1 MKTVEFDSSSLGVT
15 RIGPSL
21 FEWKSRT
28 YVMGIINTTP
38 DSFSG
43 DGVDGDLDVALKRAL
58 TFQECG
64 ADIVD
69 VGGESTRPPDVYVGS
84 TPVSEEEELSR
95 VIPVIEK
102 LVTRLSIPISIDTY
116 KSRVANE
123 AIEAGASMINDV
135 WGFKR
140 DPDMMQLAADRKVPV
155 ILMHNQDHL
164 LYDDLV
170 LDVINMMSRMRDDA
184 VIAGIAAENII
195 LDPGLG
201 FGKTA
206 QHNLEI
212 MRRLDEFDVL
222 GQPILVGI
230 SRKSTIGDVLDL
242 PVHERMEGTAAAVAL
257 SISKGADIVRV
268 HDVKEMA
275 RVTRMSDAIVRGW
288 NNT

>member
-1 MKTVEFDSSSLGVT
+1 MGV
-15 RIGPSL
+15 
-21 FEWKSRT
+21 
-28 YVMGIINTTP
+28 INTTP

-43 DGVDGDLDVALKRAL
+43 DGVDRDLDVALKRAL

-69 VGGESTRPPDVYVGS
+69 VGGESTRPPDVYLGS

-102 LVTRLSIPISIDTY
+102 LATRLSIPISIDTY
-116 KSRVANE
+116 KSRVAYK

-140 DPDMMQLAADRKVPV
+140 DPDMMRLAADRKVPV

-170 LDVINMMSRMRDDA
+170 SDVINMLSRMRDDA
-184 VIAGIAAENII
+184 VIAGIDTENII
-195 LDPGLG
+195 LDPGFG

-206 QHNLEI
+206 KHNLEI
-212 MRRLDEFDVL
+212 MRRLDEFNVL

-230 SRKSTIGDVLDL
+230 SRKSTIGYVLDL
-242 PVHERMEGTAAAVAL
+242 PVHERVEGTAAAVAL

-275 RVTRMSDAIVRGW
+275 RVARMSDAIVRGW

>member
-1 MKTVEFDSSSLGVT
+1 MKITELDSSSLGVT
-15 RIGPSL
+15 QIGPGL
-21 FEWKSRT
+21 FEWKSKT
-28 YVMGIINTTP
+28 YVMGVINTTP

-43 DGVDGDLDVALKRAL
+43 DGVSKDLDVALKRAL

-69 VGGESTRPPDVYVGS
+69 VGGESTRPPDVYAGS

-102 LVTRLSIPISIDTY
+102 LATRLSIPISIDTY
-116 KSRVANE
+116 KSRVASK
-123 AIEAGASMINDV
+123 AIDAGASMINDV

-140 DPDMMQLAADRKVPV
+140 DPDMVRLAADSKVPV

-164 LYDDLV
+164 RYDDLV
-170 LDVINMMSRMRDDA
+170 PDVIGMLSRMRDGA
-184 VIAGIAAENII
+184 VTAGIAPENII
-195 LDPGLG
+195 LDPGFG
-201 FGKTA
+201 FGKTV

-212 MRRLDEFDVL
+212 MRRLDEFNVL
-222 GQPILVGI
+222 GRPILVGI
-230 SRKSTIGDVLDL
+230 SRKSTIGYVLDL
-242 PVHERMEGTAAAVAL
+242 PVHERIEGTAAAVAL

-275 RVTRMSDAIVRGW
+275 RVARMSDAIVRGW
-288 NNT
+288 KNI